1 MLTAKARARGTHVN
15 RQERPFIVAFCP
27 RFIARMRE
35 FSPTKRHSFIYF
47 VLPISEDAIM
57 WQAQLQGVPDFLK
70 HIDWP
75 NWLAIVGL
83 SSAVSAVVVLS
94 MQTLRDR
101 IAHRRERRDAAL
113 EVAVALEGYAR
124 LCRAMMHRAEWALA
138 EMTNTGN
145 RAAARSVTL
154 PAFVFPERI
163 QWRRLGHKA
172 VSGLRDFPARIHAG
186 REDLGSFSEYG
197 DAAKV
202 CEEVALESAKAARD
216 ALALARVTRKQH
228 GCVPWRPGSKD
239 ADLNR
244 DLAAFIAS
252 AEEKRNA
259 PRERKALNFPAA
271 PAASAASANDPR
283 IAMQ

>member
-1 MLTAKARARGTHVN
+1 
-15 RQERPFIVAFCP
+15 
-27 RFIARMRE
+27 
-35 FSPTKRHSFIYF
+35 
-47 VLPISEDAIM
+47 M
-57 WQAQLQGVPDFLK
+57 WQAQWQDVPGLVPDFLK
-70 HIDWP
+70 HVDWP

-101 IAHRRERRDAAL
+101 MSHRRERRDAAL

-138 EMTNTGN
+138 EMASTGS
-145 RAAARSVTL
+145 REAARSVAL
-154 PAFVFPERI
+154 PAFLFPERI

-172 VSGLRDFPARIHAG
+172 VSELRDFPARIHAG

-202 CEEVALESAKAARD
+202 CEEVAFESAKAAHD

-239 ADLNR
+239 ADLSR
-244 DLAAFIAS
+244 ELAAFIAH
-252 AEEKRNA
+252 AEEKRSA
-259 PRERKALNFPAA
+259 PRERKTLNFPAV
-271 PAASAASANDPR
+271 PAASANDPR
-283 IAMQ
+283 IATQ